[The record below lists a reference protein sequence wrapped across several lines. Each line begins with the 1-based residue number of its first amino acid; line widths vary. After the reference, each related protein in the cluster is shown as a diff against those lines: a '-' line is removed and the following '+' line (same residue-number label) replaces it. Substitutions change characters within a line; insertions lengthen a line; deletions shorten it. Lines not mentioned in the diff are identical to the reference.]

1 MSKETKMDID
11 YVSKLARIDLL
22 PDEKDK
28 FQAQLGDV
36 LQYFEKLQNV
46 AVEEV
51 DPTAHAFPRTNVWDQ
66 DSPVPG
72 FSSKQALQNAP
83 QVRND
88 QVIVPKVVEE

>member
-46 AVEEV
+46 AVEGV

>member
-22 PDEKDK
+22 PDEREK

-46 AVEEV
+46 AVEGV

>member
-36 LQYFEKLQNV
+36 LQYFEK
-46 AVEEV
+46 
-51 DPTAHAFPRTNVWDQ
+51 
-66 DSPVPG
+66 SI
-72 FSSKQALQNAP
+72 SKFILP
-83 QVRND
+83 
-88 QVIVPKVVEE
+88 PLWEL